1 MGIPPQS
8 PILVGNLAAECPYD
22 LEEGVWPDMAAST
35 AMEGVLGSGSARY
48 FRAGIGTVMNVR
60 VGAHVYDVKVVG
72 IVKQAKAT
80 PGVIMGPGGMGGG
93 PAFSSLFVP
102 ASVCEKITG
111 RPFVPNLIYV
121 RLKEG
126 VDKKEFVESF
136 REELSKASASV
147 ADTDSIIQRLS
158 SDRSVRQQK
167 DSAEMSVWLV
177 LFSCVF
183 IIFTTL
189 SIGVSERTRR
199 LALLRAACRL
209 PC

>member
-1 MGIPPQS
+1 
-8 PILVGNLAAECPYD
+8 
-22 LEEGVWPDMAAST
+22 
-35 AMEGVLGSGSARY
+35 
-48 FRAGIGTVMNVR
+48 
-60 VGAHVYDVKVVG
+60 
-72 IVKQAKAT
+72 
-80 PGVIMGPGGMGGG
+80 MGGG

-136 REELSKASASV
+136 REKLSRASAAV

-199 LALLRAACRL
+199 LACCAPSA
-209 PC
+209 